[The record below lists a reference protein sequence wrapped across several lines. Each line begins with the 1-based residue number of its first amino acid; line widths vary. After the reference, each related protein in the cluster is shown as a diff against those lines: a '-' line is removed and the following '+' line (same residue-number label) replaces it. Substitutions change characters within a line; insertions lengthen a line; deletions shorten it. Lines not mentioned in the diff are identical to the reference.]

1 MFKIVIDAGHGEKDN
16 KGVYPEYREG
26 TQMWKLSQKIIAI
39 LQDYDCEVI
48 TTRPKITD
56 NPLPEE
62 RGKMAKGA
70 DLFLSL
76 HSNTPSSKD
85 KGKPSYE
92 KATGT
97 ISFYSVK
104 RPNDKPFAQRLAKLV
119 ADKMG
124 IYSRGAEAKAK
135 SNGDDW
141 YAVIRNSI
149 AVGCKHSFIIEH
161 GFHSNKH
168 DCAWL
173 LNDKNLETLA
183 VAESELITTYY
194 DIKKPYVP
202 PKEKIEKGDLVH
214 IKDGAV
220 YWNGKTIPKSVLARN
235 YWVVSVN
242 HATGRTLLGKSED
255 ESFNLNSAVDVKYL
269 WKVEPTDRSAATYP
283 ALPNYGD
290 TSFETALNLIGIS
303 ATFSNRN
310 KIAKANGI
318 KLYLGTK
325 SQNARLLALL
335 KEGILL
341 KP

>member
-1 MFKIVIDAGHGEKDN
+1 MFRIVIDAGHGEKDN

-26 TQMWKLSQKIIAI
+26 AQMWKLSQKIIAK
-39 LQDYDCEVI
+39 LADYSCEVI

-104 RPNDKPFAQRLAKLV
+104 RPNDKPFAERLAKLV

-124 IYSRGAEAKAK
+124 IYSRGAQAKAK
-135 SNGDDW
+135 NNGDDW

-161 GFHSNKH
+161 GFHSNRH

-173 LNDKNLETLA
+173 LDDKNLEKLA
-183 VAESELITTYY
+183 EAESELITTYY
-194 DIKKPYVP
+194 DIPKKYVP
-202 PKEKIEKGDLVH
+202 PKDKIEKGDLVH
-214 IKDGAV
+214 IIDDAV
-220 YWNGKTIPKSVLARN
+220 YWNDKKIPKSVLARN

-242 HATGRTLLGKSED
+242 HDIGRAVLGKSED
-255 ESFNLNSAVDVKYL
+255 GSFNLNSAVAEKYL
-269 WKVEPTDRSAATYP
+269 RKVEPTTAAATFP
-283 ALPNYGD
+283 ALKDYNG
-290 TSFETALNLIGIS
+290 TSLETALNLIGIS
-303 ATFSNRN
+303 ATFSNRY
-310 KIAKANGI
+310 KIAKANGES
-318 KLYLGTK
+318 LYLGTK

-335 KEGILL
+335 KEGELL

>member
-1 MFKIVIDAGHGEKDN
+1 MFRIVIDAGHGEKDN

-26 TQMWKLSQKIIAI
+26 TQMWKLSQKIIAK
-39 LQDYDCEVI
+39 LADYSCEVI

-62 RGKMAKGA
+62 RGKMAKDA

-104 RPNDKPFAQRLAKLV
+104 RPNDKPFAERLAKLV

-124 IYSRGAEAKAK
+124 IYSRGAQAKAK
-135 SNGDDW
+135 NNGDDW

-173 LNDKNLETLA
+173 LDDKNLEKLA
-183 VAESELITTYY
+183 EAESELITTYY
-194 DIKKPYVP
+194 DIPKQYVP
-202 PKEKIEKGDLVH
+202 PKDKIEKGDLVH
-214 IKDGAV
+214 IIDNAV
-220 YWNGKTIPKSVLARN
+220 YWNGKKIPKSVLARN

-242 HATGRTLLGKSED
+242 HDIGRAVLGKSED
-255 ESFNLNSAVDVKYL
+255 GSFNLNSAVAEKYL
-269 WKVEPTDRSAATYP
+269 RKVEPTTSAATFP
-283 ALPNYGD
+283 APKDYNG
-290 TSFETALNLIGIS
+290 TSLETALNLIGIS
-303 ATFSNRN
+303 ATYTNRL
-310 KIAKANGI
+310 KIAKANGVS
-318 KLYLGTK
+318 LYLGTK

-335 KEGILL
+335 KEGELL